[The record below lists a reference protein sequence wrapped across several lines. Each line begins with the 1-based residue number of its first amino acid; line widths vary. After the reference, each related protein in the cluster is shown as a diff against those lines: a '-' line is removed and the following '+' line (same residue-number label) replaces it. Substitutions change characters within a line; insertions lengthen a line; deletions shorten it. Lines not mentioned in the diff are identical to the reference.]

1 MSSKKVA
8 RKPTQA
14 KRNQVHG
21 PMPLFDVELPEGLS
35 AVAFSPDGHH
45 IAAATFGG
53 LVALVDARSGAL
65 LRELPGHA
73 GGTLSVSFSPDGAR
87 LATGGQDGHVR
98 IHALDSGQ
106 ALHAWEAGGA
116 WVEHVLWSPSGAHLA
131 AAAGRSVRIWS
142 HRGTPKGGYEQHAS
156 TVTSIQWSA
165 SGTGI
170 ISSCNG
176 GIHRLEAGRK
186 RPLETLDAEGAV
198 LAVAISPD
206 RKFIAAGRQDSSL
219 RLWAVRDSKAV
230 SYDIPGYRSKVRAL
244 AWNAASNLLATGDGA
259 EVAVWELGTRMSE
272 RQGARSLTAHS
283 ERVTGLAFRQ
293 GGPSSEALLST
304 GHDGQLCGW
313 SPTQGRR
320 PLWALQAGVALEGLT
335 LSPDKSLVAAIGAGG
350 RLLAWSFAPPTRH

>member
-1 MSSKKVA
+1 
-8 RKPTQA
+8 
-14 KRNQVHG
+14 
-21 PMPLFDVELPEGLS
+21 MPLFDRELPEGLS
-35 AVAFSPDGHH
+35 AVAFSPEGNR

-53 LVALVDARSGAL
+53 TVALVDAKSGAL

-73 GGTLSVSFSPDGAR
+73 GGTLSVSFSPDGEH

-98 IHALDSGQ
+98 VYALASGEE
-106 ALHAWEAGGA
+106 LHAWEAGGA
-116 WVEHVLWSPSGAHLA
+116 WVEHVLWSPSGGHLA

-142 HRGTPKGGYEQHAS
+142 HRGTPKGGYEQHAG

-206 RKFIAAGRQDSSL
+206 RKFIAAGRQDSSI
-219 RLWAVRDSKAV
+219 RLWAVRGSKAV

-272 RQGARSLTAHS
+272 RQRAQGLTAHS
-283 ERVTGLAFRQ
+283 ERVTGLAVRQ
-293 GGPSSEALLST
+293 DGPNSETLLST

-313 SPTQGRR
+313 NPTQGRR

-335 LSPDKSLVAAIGAGG
+335 LSPDKSLLAAIGAGG
-350 RLLAWSFAPPTRH
+350 HLLAWSFAPPAQH